1 MDEKVNR
8 RLANTLLV
16 LLIII
21 SLSKVI
27 PIVQPVLQVFLMLLA
42 PIIISFFIYYWLRPI
57 TRRFSS
63 GRYEKY
69 RGIIS
74 ALVILIFLFLIL
86 LILSSAGSVLVNQ
99 FKDVFL
105 DDGIVSDYKSII
117 QRELSTLNISP
128 DMAKKAARTLEGA
141 VGKIGNSIMDMFSG
155 IGDFTTQLILI
166 PFIVYYLLRDEEMA
180 YESLESLI
188 PNREK
193 KRINPMLRKIDRVLS
208 SYITGQLMVA
218 LIIGGLM
225 LIGFLI
231 LKVPNALL
239 MATFVTITSIIPII
253 GAFLGILPAILI
265 ALTIDLVLVVKII
278 ILAVVVQQI
287 EGNLITP
294 NLMGSKLDIH
304 PLTLMIVVI
313 VAINL
318 MGVFGAFIGIPAYLL
333 ISIIIKDLYGNR
345 KQED

>member
-188 PNREK
+188 PNSEK